1 MAKGT
6 KFGSIH
12 SVADLRLIQQS
23 VKITPAK
30 PRLNLLDVPGMN
42 GKVDLTEANGVGV
55 TYENRELVWVFALYP
70 GMDWAETRRA
80 VENAL
85 NGKAFDIELDEE
97 RGWLYHGRVELTDYE
112 VDQVL
117 KRITVRADCNPY
129 KVKTEESTMAVELTE
144 AEQQIVPDFGSM
156 TLIPE
161 ITNTDACSLTWA
173 GHTFQMEAGTHQF
186 PEMYVAG
193 KQSFIVSGT
202 GSLTIKWLEG
212 SL

>member
-97 RGWLYHGRVELTDYE
+97 RGWLYHG
-112 VDQVL
+112 
-117 KRITVRADCNPY
+117 
-129 KVKTEESTMAVELTE
+129 
-144 AEQQIVPDFGSM
+144 
-156 TLIPE
+156 
-161 ITNTDACSLTWA
+161 
-173 GHTFQMEAGTHQF
+173 
-186 PEMYVAG
+186 
-193 KQSFIVSGT
+193 
-202 GSLTIKWLEG
+202 
-212 SL
+212 

>member
-1 MAKGT
+1 
-6 KFGSIH
+6 
-12 SVADLRLIQQS
+12 
-23 VKITPAK
+23 
-30 PRLNLLDVPGMN
+30 
-42 GKVDLTEANGVGV
+42 
-55 TYENRELVWVFALYP
+55 
-70 GMDWAETRRA
+70 
-80 VENAL
+80 
-85 NGKAFDIELDEE
+85 
-97 RGWLYHGRVELTDYE
+97 
-112 VDQVL
+112 
-117 KRITVRADCNPY
+117 
-129 KVKTEESTMAVELTE
+129 
-144 AEQQIVPDFGSM
+144 M